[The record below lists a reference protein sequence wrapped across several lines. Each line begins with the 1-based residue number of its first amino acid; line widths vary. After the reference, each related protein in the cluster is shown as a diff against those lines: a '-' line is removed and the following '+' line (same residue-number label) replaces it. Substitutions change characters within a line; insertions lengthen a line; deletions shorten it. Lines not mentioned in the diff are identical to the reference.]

1 MNPPR
6 ALLIDFGGTLDV
18 PRHWLDRFLN
28 HYRAAGVA
36 IDRARLDCAFSHAT
50 QLGYASSAELRQ
62 AALDEIVGFLVHHQ
76 FDWLQRNP
84 TQHNLEFASLSPS
97 SRVMLERS
105 ICDGF
110 VDESREATGST
121 RELLRDLH
129 DRYRI
134 AVVSN
139 FYGNLRVILDEC
151 GFMDFIDA
159 AVDSSA
165 VGIFK
170 PDPALFLIAMRE
182 LGIGPVDTAMVGD
195 SLGKDLAPARRLGLR
210 TVWLRHSLPGDR
222 DGIEDRELAA
232 DYLIRSITDLR
243 DLRW

>member
-1 MNPPR
+1 MEPPL

-18 PRHWLDRFLN
+18 PRHWLDRFLD
-28 HYRAAGVA
+28 HYQAAGIG
-36 IDRARLDCAFSHAT
+36 IDRARLDRAFSHAT
-50 QLGYASSAELRQ
+50 QLGYENSAGLRQ
-62 AALDEIVGFLVHHQ
+62 AALAEIVGFLVHHQ
-76 FDWLQRNP
+76 LDWLER
-84 TQHNLEFASLSPS
+84 HAAEHSLDLASLSPS
-97 SRVMLERS
+97 ARVVLERS
-105 ICDGF
+105 ICDRF
-110 VDESREATGST
+110 VDESRATTLPT

-182 LGIGPVDTAMVGD
+182 LGIGAADAAMVGD
-195 SLGKDLAPARRLGLR
+195 SLGKDLAPARQLGLR
-210 TVWLRHSLPGDR
+210 TVWLCNSLSGDR
-222 DGIEDRELAA
+222 EGSDDRELAA
-232 DYLIRSITDLR
+232 DYLIRSISELR
-243 DLRW
+243 DLQW